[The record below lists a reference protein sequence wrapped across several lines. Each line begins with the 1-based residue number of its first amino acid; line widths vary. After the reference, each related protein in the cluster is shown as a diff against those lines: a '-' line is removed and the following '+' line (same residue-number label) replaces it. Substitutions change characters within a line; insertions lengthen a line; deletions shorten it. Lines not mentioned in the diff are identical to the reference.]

1 MMTTIRL
8 KVEPIYEKAFE
19 DCLENVPEN
28 AIFSEVFACGET
40 RDYVILMKSDSDD
53 CSAEF
58 LEEFKSKRYVNV
70 YQFAELVLVH
80 LRRVIITSENVHTES
95 MYDLNLRFRPLIQDW
110 LFREY
115 YVNPEIKRLQPDVT
129 LIMRENESLEDAK
142 RRPEYKRSVEA
153 CARINELNEKEPYTL
168 VSVSRLIG
176 FVRNEHLTFE
186 GFVVNYKS
194 WLNGEDV
201 QMMFKSND
209 INGYRLL
216 SRQFPENKAFDTEC
230 SSEVTNSDEAWE
242 SFEERITEITSNG
255 TRYV

>member
-1 MMTTIRL
+1 MIKTIRL
-8 KVEPIYEKAFE
+8 KIEPIYEKAYE
-19 DCLENVPEN
+19 DNLENVPED

-40 RDYVILMKSDSDD
+40 RDYVILMKSGECTS
-53 CSAEF
+53 EF
-58 LEEFKSKRYVNV
+58 LEEFKTKRYANV
-70 YQFAELVLVH
+70 YQFAGLVLVH

-95 MYDLNLRFRPLIQDW
+95 TYDLNLRFRPLIQDW

-115 YVNPEIKRLQPDVT
+115 YVNPEIKRLQPHVAV
-129 LIMRENESLEDAK
+129 IMRENESLEDIM

-153 CARINELNEKEPYTL
+153 CSRINELNEKEPYTL
-168 VSVSRLIG
+168 VSVSRLSG

-201 QMMFKSND
+201 QLILKSKD

-230 SSEVTNSDEAWE
+230 STEVTNSDEAWK
-242 SFEERITEITSNG
+242 SFEERIKKITDYG
-255 TRYV
+255 KRYI